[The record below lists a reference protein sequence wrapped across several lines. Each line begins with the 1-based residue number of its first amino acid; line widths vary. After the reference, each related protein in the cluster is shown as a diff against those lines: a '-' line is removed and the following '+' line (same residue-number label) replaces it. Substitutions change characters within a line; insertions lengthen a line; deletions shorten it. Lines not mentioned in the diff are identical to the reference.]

1 MADKKSGYPVQQE
14 IESFMKLHTIDS
26 IDTLISI
33 SNEKLFQMEGIT
45 MHMMSEIYTIREKK
59 GIPNQ

>member
-1 MADKKSGYPVQQE
+1 MADKESGYPVQQE

-26 IDTLISI
+26 IDTLIRI

-45 MHMMSEIYTIREKK
+45 MHMMSEIYTLREKK